1 MTLLIHPSR
10 LTVLALADLLAFLM
24 FPVLG
29 SVSHGFGV
37 ISIDTLL
44 RTTLPMA
51 VAWYGVSPLFGTF
64 TEAATRSVG
73 HAVGRALRAWIFA
86 CPVALIFRI
95 LVLDRPF
102 DAAFILVSIS
112 VTGALLLTHRTALV
126 LLSRTAR

>member
-1 MTLLIHPSR
+1 MTLLNRHGR
-10 LTVLALADLLAFLM
+10 LTVLALGDLLAFLL

-29 SVSHGFGV
+29 SVSHGFGI

-64 TEAATRSVG
+64 TEAATRSVR
-73 HAVGRALRAWIFA
+73 HAISRSLRAWIFA
-86 CPVALIFRI
+86 CPVALIYRI

-102 DAAFILVSIS
+102 DAAFIFVSIS
-112 VTGALLLTHRTALV
+112 VTGALLLTHRTAQV
-126 LLSRTAR
+126 LLARTSR